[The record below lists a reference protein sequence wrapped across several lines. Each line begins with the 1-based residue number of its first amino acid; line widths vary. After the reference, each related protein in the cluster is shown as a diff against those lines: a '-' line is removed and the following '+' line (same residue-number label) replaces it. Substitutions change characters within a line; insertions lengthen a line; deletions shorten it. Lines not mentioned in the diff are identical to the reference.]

1 MIFPPVVR
9 AAEVVKPRMTLTLP
23 LAATRS
29 PAAMVK
35 VTTVGVPIPVN
46 ATPVTWSMLA
56 EASVRV
62 VMETVLAAAAAAAF
76 LSPATGHEM
85 GVEDVPANA
94 VVKVITR
101 TEPLHDA

>member
-1 MIFPPVVR
+1 
-9 AAEVVKPRMTLTLP
+9 
-23 LAATRS
+23 
-29 PAAMVK
+29 
-35 VTTVGVPIPVN
+35 
-46 ATPVTWSMLA
+46 MLA

-76 LSPATGHEM
+76 VSPATGHEM